1 MKIKTCFLDNTQYT
15 CITQDVSNKLA
26 EVHSKLIGV
35 SWSSV
40 KVPKVHI
47 VNQQPV
53 SETSKDEDSQKTSG
67 QTVIVEG
74 LDSGTV
80 IGIAFAA
87 FIIGVL
93 LVAALWF
100 IHTHTG
106 LASQILELYLSLVI
120 PDSICNLQCLNE

>member
-26 EVHSKLIGV
+26 EVHLKLIGV

-53 SETSKDEDSQKTSG
+53 SEASKDEDSQKTSG
-67 QTVIVEG
+67 QTVIV
-74 LDSGTV
+74 
-80 IGIAFAA
+80 
-87 FIIGVL
+87 
-93 LVAALWF
+93 
-100 IHTHTG
+100 
-106 LASQILELYLSLVI
+106 
-120 PDSICNLQCLNE
+120 